1 MKALVFGEILWDI
14 IEGEHHLGGA
24 PLNFAA
30 HVKQCGQSSCIVS
43 CLGKDQLGDEAYRL
57 VKGLDVDVSM
67 IQRVDIRTG
76 FVPVTLKD
84 GQPDYVIT
92 KDVAYDYIEAGQ
104 LDHASIPEFDFFYFG
119 SLIQRNQVSQEALQ
133 SILERHQFE
142 EVFYDVNLRK
152 DSFNQEIIE
161 QSLRRCTILKVNDEE
176 VGVLSQMLFDEK
188 QDFETFGQAI
198 SRQYDQVKTIIITA
212 GGEGCFVY
220 HEGEIT
226 RIPTEKITVVD
237 TVGAGDAFS
246 AAFACVHYQTGDPI
260 KAATIANK
268 VGGFVASS
276 RGPIPGYSPELKA
289 LLEQA

>member
-43 CLGKDQLGDEAYRL
+43 CLGKDKLGDEAFRL

-67 IQRVDIRTG
+67 IQRADIRTG

-92 KDVAYDYIEAGQ
+92 KDVAYDYIEGGK
-104 LDHASIPEFDFFYFG
+104 LDHSAISDFDFFYFG
-119 SLIQRNQVSQEALQ
+119 SLIQRNKVSHEALY
-133 SILERHQFE
+133 SILDRHPFE
-142 EVFYDVNLRK
+142 EIFYDVNLRK
-152 DSFNQEIIE
+152 DSYDQSIIE
-161 QSLRRCTILKVNDEE
+161 KSLMHCTLLKVNDEE
-176 VGVLSQMLFDEK
+176 VAVISKMLFGEN
-188 QDFETFGQAI
+188 QDFEIFGQAI
-198 SRQYDQVKTIIITA
+198 CDQYDQIKTIIITA
-212 GGEGCFVY
+212 GGEGCYVY
-220 HEGEIT
+220 HDGNISH
-226 RIPTEKITVVD
+226 IPTEKIKVID
-237 TVGAGDAFS
+237 TVGAGDSFS
-246 AAFACVHYQTGDPI
+246 AAFVCVYYQTGDPV

-276 RGPIPGYSPELKA
+276 RGPIPNYPPKLNELLK
-289 LLEQA
+289 QG